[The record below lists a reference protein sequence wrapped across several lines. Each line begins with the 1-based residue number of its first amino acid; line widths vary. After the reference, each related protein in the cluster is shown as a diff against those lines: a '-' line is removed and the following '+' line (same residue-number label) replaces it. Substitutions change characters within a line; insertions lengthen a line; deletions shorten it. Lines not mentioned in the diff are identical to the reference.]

1 MGEEDDPCR
10 ALFIALARHWWPTDV
25 TETLIQITAPHFV
38 AGIVARDGKVIE
50 AANIV
55 KYMRGWDG
63 KQVADYCKEKGW
75 SWRRVVVQT
84 WEPT

>member
-1 MGEEDDPCR
+1 MDGRRR
-10 ALFIALARHWWPTDV
+10 AAEALIAEIVRHWWTDDM

-50 AANIV
+50 AASIV

-63 KQVADYCKEKGW
+63 KQVADYCKMQGW
-75 SWRRVVVQT
+75 SWRRVET
-84 WEPT
+84 NGDME